1 MSVETLVVVNFPYQ
15 ENMIMFSSLA
25 SLKSRLAHYC
35 YTPIPSDDND
45 ELIQIFNINRH
56 HCGTL
61 HQECLERWLNHAE
74 SWRERFPE
82 KPLSPHDNAS
92 LRLALEILSSH
103 ALNQS
108 EVISTMTEGDFYSP
122 GGLRHIRQLLAS
134 VVYGF
139 AFRLAEIRIASAY
152 EETEGSLFMLTESLR
167 QIADSILADHRH
179 LRPVERCR
187 LDSVAMS
194 LTVIQIR
201 LDEWLRQPDKLL
213 PDESVINE
221 LCAVSNAMKSLL
233 LDIARIRGGCWQ
245 Q

>member
-1 MSVETLVVVNFPYQ
+1 
-15 ENMIMFSSLA
+15 MFSSLA

-45 ELIQIFNINRH
+45 ELIQIFNINRQ

-82 KPLSPHDNAS
+82 KSLSPHDNAS

-108 EVISTMTEGDFYSP
+108 EAISTLTEGDFYSP

-134 VVYGF
+134 V
-139 AFRLAEIRIASAY
+139 AY
-152 EETEGSLFMLTESLR
+152 QETGGSLFMLTESLR
-167 QIADSILADHRH
+167 QLADRILADHRH

-213 PDESVINE
+213 RDESVINE